1 MVGAAILLILAL
13 LALYLRSRPTR
24 VAASPIE
31 TVLPAGSPRLSTA
44 VSSLTRTRSDDE
56 VRWIP
61 AS

>member
-1 MVGAAILLILAL
+1 MVGAAILLVLAL
-13 LALYLRSRPTR
+13 LALYLRSRPTP

-31 TVLPAGSPRLSTA
+31 TVLPAASARPSTA

-56 VRWIP
+56 ARWIL